1 MTALNTN
8 ALTALPVVPEV
19 DGELITP
26 AALMAGAVDPELASR
41 PLSVFDLMR
50 VGIGPSS
57 SHTVGPMRAVAKPR
71 KPARPSK
78 APKPLRYLK

>member
-41 PLSVFDLMR
+41 PLSVFDLM
-50 VGIGPSS
+50 
-57 SHTVGPMRAVAKPR
+57 
-71 KPARPSK
+71 
-78 APKPLRYLK
+78 